1 MSTVQIIAPSPKGAL
16 LSTKV
21 NVGVHIKAD
30 KQTPFIKPSF
40 TLSDGQG
47 GSVTYDA
54 HMSVATFN
62 VLDSSLKE
70 LQNQI
75 EAQ

>member
-1 MSTVQIIAPSPKGAL
+1 M
-16 LSTKV
+16 
-21 NVGVHIKAD
+21 GVHIKAD

-47 GSVTYDA
+47 GSVTYYA